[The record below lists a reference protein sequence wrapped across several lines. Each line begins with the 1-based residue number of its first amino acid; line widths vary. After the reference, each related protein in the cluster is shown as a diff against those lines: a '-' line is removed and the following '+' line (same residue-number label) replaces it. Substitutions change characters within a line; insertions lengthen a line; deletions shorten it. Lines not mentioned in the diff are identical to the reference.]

1 MIREIINFTN
11 DLLEDY
17 PEIEQ
22 IKKKPDTGLH
32 VFIDLDKN
40 GNWANHELVKG
51 KDYDYF
57 DGKNTDI
64 AMWNECIRYQEASA
78 YITMNKVKRFDKKQK
93 IHSCSPFSI
102 AYNYKF
108 KDEEKK
114 ERGIKVFDKKTKP
127 SQEEIMANN
136 KLIRQKRYE
145 LVMTIVPEYMKN
157 AISIYGITEKDLVE
171 TIEIFYSLLPQI
183 VDYLDSNIDDYCKLS
198 DAAYLHVYLR
208 TVDIAEQERL
218 HETYVEENLLNGDLK
233 NNKGILGF
241 FTGYNSK
248 KPFMY
253 HKTGIMNDGINQL
266 FSKNEAL
273 TISNFEKMWKRK
285 CFPNPLPIVVD
296 KRELN
301 KKIIKIFNEA
311 NEPLS
316 FHKIIEK
323 IFSEP
328 NTNDQPCYYLLNYV
342 NTMSGMQINDLDFIP
357 QFRYYFD
364 DTIMVNN
371 VMQAGYV
378 KDGVFEADATMK
390 LKNVFDFEK
399 DVARTIFNNVLVK
412 KTDDSYS
419 TNYFGEIKPEY
430 VRGGHSMWQLI
441 MKYRKSFYDFIYKFQ
456 QNAIT
461 AMMFDDMMYESILS
475 NIHYD
480 KIKTKYFGYNNDI
493 KNKLNIWFSLYDYFD
508 DNKNSNNIISM
519 VKDLKDKIRAIANG
533 EADIASPEEFA
544 FAAGQL
550 VSYLIDRSAASDKD
564 YSMLEPYL
572 QKAKSGQLQD
582 AIAHA
587 ITIYKHDIKVCKSKF
602 ENLASNV
609 LADGSNV
616 EMKPLLKFFLAGCFS
631 TCVIYEKKE
640 INE

>member
-11 DLLEDY
+11 DLLSDY
-17 PEIEQ
+17 PQIEQ
-22 IKKKPDTGLH
+22 IKKKLDPGLH
-32 VFIDLDKN
+32 VFVDIDSE
-40 GNWANHELVKG
+40 GNWQNRNLVRG
-51 KDYDYF
+51 KDYDYY
-57 DGKNTDI
+57 DGKNSDI
-64 AMWNECIRYQEASA
+64 VMWDECIRYQEASA
-78 YITMNKVKRFDKKQK
+78 YITMNKVSSFDKAKK
-93 IHSCSPFSI
+93 IHSCSPFSVAFNFNFNEEDRKRLGI
-102 AYNYKF
+102 PKASK
-108 KDEEKK
+108 KDTVTKEEKELINK
-114 ERGIKVFDKKTKP
+114 KIREERWKVIKND
-127 SQEEIMANN
+127 SIDNY
-136 KLIRQKRYE
+136 I
-145 LVMTIVPEYMKN
+145 KN
-157 AISIYGITEKDLVE
+157 SKSIYAIEKTDFSQNVNAFFAVYKEVVE
-171 TIEIFYSLLPQI
+171 YVI
-183 VDYLDSNIDDYCKLS
+183 SNISEYSKLK
-198 DAAYLHVYLR
+198 DKDYLHVYLR
-208 TVDIAEQERL
+208 TVPIEEQEKL
-218 HETYVEENLLNGDLK
+218 HNSYVEENILNNLNK
-233 NNKGILGF
+233 NNMGTVGF
-241 FTGYNSK
+241 YTVYNDK
-248 KPFMY
+248 KPFLC
-253 HKTGIMNDGINQL
+253 HVTGISEKGQIFTKKD
-266 FSKNEAL
+266 AL
-273 TISNFEKMWKRK
+273 TLDKFEKMLKRK
-285 CFPNPLPIVVD
+285 CFPNPLPIVID

-301 KKIIKIFNEA
+301 KKIIKLFNE
-311 NEPLS
+311 
-316 FHKIIEK
+316 
-323 IFSEP
+323 SEETLTYRELIKKLFDDS
-328 NTNDQPCYYLLNYV
+328 NKQNLPCYYLLNY
-342 NTMSGMQINDLDFIP
+342 SGMQINELDFVP
-357 QFRYYFD
+357 SFRYIID
-364 DTIMVNN
+364 QKIDNIMGS
-371 VMQAGYV
+371 GY
-378 KDGVFEADATMK
+378 KKNDVFEKDHSKSIKTI
-390 LKNVFDFEK
+390 FDFEREVVK
-399 DVARTIFNNVLVK
+399 TIFNNSLVK
-412 KTDDSYS
+412 IKEDSYTS
-419 TNYFGEIKPEY
+419 NYFGEIKPEY
-430 VRGGHSMWQLI
+430 VIGGHAMWQLI

-631 TCVIYEKKE
+631 TCVIYEK

>member
-78 YITMNKVKRFDKKQK
+78 YITMNKVKSFDPKQK
-93 IHSCSPFSI
+93 IHSCSPFSV
-102 AYNYKF
+102 AYNF
-108 KDEEKK
+108 NFNDDDKK
-114 ERGIKVFDKKTKP
+114 LLGIKKYKKGEKP
-127 SQEEIMANN
+127 SDDERRENYRKIKQERW
-136 KLIRQKRYE
+136 K
-145 LVMTIVPEYMKN
+145 IVKESIETYKKN
-157 AISIYGITEKDLVE
+157 SMSIYKIINSGYESLVNNFYREYAGIIDYVSNNIKEFELLTEKD
-171 TIEIFYSLLPQI
+171 
-183 VDYLDSNIDDYCKLS
+183 
-198 DAAYLHVYLR
+198 YLHVYLR
-208 TVDIAEQERL
+208 TIPIEVQE
-218 HETYVEENLLNGDLK
+218 EYYNNYVQDNLLNNQASNTLGT
-233 NNKGILGF
+233 LGF
-241 FTGYNSK
+241 LTVYNSK
-248 KPFMY
+248 KPFLN
-253 HKTGIMNDGINQL
+253 HVTGITAKGYNQL
-266 FSKNEAL
+266 FTKEHAL
-273 TISNFEKMWKRK
+273 VMFKFEKMWKRK
-285 CFPNPLPIVVD
+285 CFPNPLPIVID

-301 KKIIKIFNEA
+301 KRIVKLYNDIDKPLSYHEIIKELFAESN
-311 NEPLS
+311 S
-316 FHKIIEK
+316 KDK
-323 IFSEP
+323 P
-328 NTNDQPCYYLLNYV
+328 NYYLLNS
-342 NTMSGMQINDLDFIP
+342 TGMQINDLDFVS
-357 QFRYYFD
+357 QFRYNFEK
-364 DTIMVNN
+364 TIVVENIMES
-371 VMQAGYV
+371 GY
-378 KDGVFEADATMK
+378 KNDGVFEAAPTIK
-390 LKNVFDFEK
+390 VENVFDFESK
-399 DVARTIFNNVLVK
+399 IATTIFNNALVK
-412 KTDDSYS
+412 KSDKSYF
-419 TNYFGEIKPEY
+419 TNYFGEIKPKHPREF
-430 VRGGHSMWQLI
+430 SMWQLI
-441 MKYRKSFYDFIYKFQ
+441 MKYRKAFYDFIYKSRD
-456 QNAIT
+456 NAIT
-461 AMMFDDMMYESILS
+461 SIMFDDMMYESILS